1 MKKSNLKIHVDAL
14 NNCDEKIKKE
24 QYDFA
29 LENQNLTFQ
38 EIVKNAVTLHLK
50 IQLSVLENLTDILDD
65 FDNYCNYAI

>member
-38 EIVKNAVTLHLK
+38 EIVKMLLLF
-50 IQLSVLENLTDILDD
+50 I
-65 FDNYCNYAI
+65 